1 MFRFALLALFVLVI
15 LALFTSLW
23 FMLRDPAGSRR
34 MANGLLIRVLIS
46 AALLALILYG
56 FLSGQLQPHA
66 PW

>member
-56 FLSGQLQPHA
+56 FLSGHLQPHA

>member
-1 MFRFALLALFVLVI
+1 MFRFALLALFALVI

-56 FLSGQLQPHA
+56 FLSGNLQPHA